1 MSDGEYPTDTSHLVA
16 STHESR
22 LLDEL
27 VEMAP
32 APMSRKIVQ
41 EKVKDFVDTLLGMQ
55 KGLQGAAGQAS
66 TAVETSGSAGV
77 DDTDMVDAEVQ
88 RLRDSGA
95 QTDPPG
101 RIR

>member
-41 EKVKDFVDTLLGMQ
+41 EKVKDFVDTLLGM
-55 KGLQGAAGQAS
+55 
-66 TAVETSGSAGV
+66 
-77 DDTDMVDAEVQ
+77 
-88 RLRDSGA
+88 
-95 QTDPPG
+95 
-101 RIR
+101 